1 MNSLNNEDYCVVCSK
16 YIGENNKMHCNECEE
31 KILNNKEKRLDKLN
45 TLWYNIIKDLR
56 KK

>member
-31 KILNNKEKRLDKLN
+31 KILNNKEKRLDK
-45 TLWYNIIKDLR
+45 
-56 KK
+56 